1 VEVSVIR
8 VISIE
13 REYGSGAAGIGRTLA
28 ERLGWKLWDSEIT
41 DAIARHLKC
50 DKRAVEQREERDDS
64 IFYRL
69 VKVFMRGSYEPSM
82 NGQELELLDAENLSR
97 LFEKVITEAA
107 DQGNCVIIG
116 RAAPWFLRN
125 RDDVLRLFLY
135 APYEEKIRRT
145 IAQGKT
151 RREAENL
158 IETVDRERA
167 DFIRKYYNKDWP
179 YRSIYH
185 LMVNS
190 EVGDDKV
197 IHLIQ
202 REIAILEEP

>member
-1 VEVSVIR
+1 MEVSVIG

-13 REYGSGAAGIGRTLA
+13 REYGSGAAGIGKALA
-28 ERLGWKLWDSEIT
+28 ERQGWKLWDGEIT

-50 DKRAVEQREERDDS
+50 DKHSVEQREERDDS
-64 IFYRL
+64 IFYKL
-69 VKVFMRGSYEPSM
+69 IKVFMRGSYEPSM

-125 RDDVLRLFLY
+125 RDNVLRVFLY

-151 RREAENL
+151 RREAEHL
-158 IETVDRERA
+158 IDTVDQERA
-167 DFIRKYYNKDWP
+167 AFIRRYYNKDWP
-179 YRSIYH
+179 DRSIYH
-185 LMVNS
+185 LMLNS
-190 EVGDDKV
+190 AVGDDKV
-197 IHLIQ
+197 IRLIQ
-202 REIAILEEP
+202 AEIATLNEP